1 MEHTLINPN
10 QLQYYGTDV
19 QDNPF
24 DCNPLT
30 IQHPGADYVSPFPH
44 NGDHYIHPYPLTF

>member
-30 IQHPGADYVSPFPH
+30 IQHPGADYVSPLH
-44 NGDHYIHPYPLTF
+44 TMGTIIYIHTH